1 MLESRSMHPDVALV
15 NQLQALD
22 LRIAALDKEV
32 AELPRHI
39 AIIEKTLDS
48 HLRKLSADKAAL
60 AANQKDR
67 KNLEGEIQLHQGKIS
82 KLRDQMAQAKTN
94 EQFKA
99 FQNEIDY
106 AEKEIRKAEDRTVE
120 LMTASEPLEIN
131 VKQADVAL
139 KQEQKQVEAEKARA
153 RERTAA
159 DQAELETLRAEHKVA
174 FAALP
179 KPIAATYERIR
190 RKWKGTVAAEA
201 SEGRCQACQM
211 VLRPQVFQDLRK
223 GTNLMQCESCQRFLY
238 YNPPVTSSLVDMT

>member
-1 MLESRSMHPDVALV
+1 MHPDVALV

-22 LRIAALDKEV
+22 LRIAALEKEV

-39 AIIEKTLDS
+39 ALIEKTLDS

-67 KNLEGEIQLHQGKIS
+67 KNLEGEIQLHQSKIS
-82 KLRDQMAQAKTN
+82 KLRDQMTQAKNN

-120 LMTASEPLEIN
+120 LLGAAEPLEAN
-131 VKQADVAL
+131 VKLAEVAF
-139 KQEQKQVEAEKARA
+139 KQEQKQVEAEKAEA
-153 RERTAA
+153 RQRTAEH
-159 DQAELETLRAEHKVA
+159 QAELDKLRGEHKIA
-174 FAALP
+174 FGTLP

-201 SEGRCQACQM
+201 SAGRCQACQM

-223 GTNLMQCESCQRFLY
+223 GINLMQCESCQRFLY
-238 YNPPVTSSLVDMT
+238 YVPPVTSSAVDMT

>member
-1 MLESRSMHPDVALV
+1 MHPDVALV
-15 NQLQALD
+15 NQLQTLD
-22 LRIAALDKEV
+22 LRITALDKEV

-39 AIIEKTLDS
+39 AVIEKTLDS

-67 KNLEGEIQLHQGKIS
+67 KNLEGEIQLHQSKIS
-82 KLRDQMAQAKTN
+82 KLRDQMSQAKTN
-94 EQFKA
+94 DQFKA

-120 LMTASEPLEIN
+120 LLSASEPLEAN
-131 VKQADVAL
+131 VKQAEVAL
-139 KQEQKQVEAEKARA
+139 KQEQKQVDAEKAEA
-153 RERTAA
+153 RDRTAA
-159 DQAELETLRAEHKVA
+159 HQSELDKLRAEHKVA

-190 RKWKGTVAAEA
+190 KKWKGTVAAEA
-201 SEGRCQACQM
+201 TEGRCNACHM

-223 GTNLMQCESCQRFLY
+223 GTNLMQCENCSRFLY
-238 YNPPVTSSLVDMT
+238 YNPPITSSLVDMT

>member
-1 MLESRSMHPDVALV
+1 MHPDVDLV
-15 NQLQALD
+15 NQLQTLD
-22 LRIAALDKEV
+22 LRIAALEKEV

-39 AIIEKTLDS
+39 AQIEKTLDS

-67 KNLEGEIQLHQGKIS
+67 KNLEGEVQLHQAKIS
-82 KLRDQMAQAKTN
+82 KLRDQMSQAKTN

-106 AEKEIRKAEDRTVE
+106 AEKEIRKAEDRTVD
-120 LMTASEPLEIN
+120 LMTASEPLEAN
-131 VKQADVAL
+131 VKLAEAAL
-139 KQEQKQVEAEKARA
+139 KQEQKQVEAEKAQA

-159 DQAELETLRAEHKVA
+159 DQSELAKLRADHKVA
-174 FAALP
+174 FDALP
-179 KPIAATYERIR
+179 KPVAAAYERIR

-201 SEGRCQACQM
+201 ANGRCSACQM

-223 GTNLMQCESCQRFLY
+223 GNNLMQCESCQRFLY
-238 YNPPVTSSLVDMT
+238 YNPPVSSTLVDMT

>member
-1 MLESRSMHPDVALV
+1 
-15 NQLQALD
+15 
-22 LRIAALDKEV
+22 
-32 AELPRHI
+32 
-39 AIIEKTLDS
+39 
-48 HLRKLSADKAAL
+48 
-60 AANQKDR
+60 
-67 KNLEGEIQLHQGKIS
+67 
-82 KLRDQMAQAKTN
+82 MAKAKTN

-120 LMTASEPLEIN
+120 LMTASEPLEVN
-131 VKQADVAL
+131 VKQAEVAL

-159 DQAELETLRAEHKVA
+159 DQAELETLRSEHKIA

>member
-1 MLESRSMHPDVALV
+1 MHPDVALV
-15 NQLQALD
+15 NQLQTLD

-39 AIIEKTLDS
+39 AVIEKTLDS

-67 KNLEGEIQLHQGKIS
+67 KNLEGEIQLHQSKIS

-94 EQFKA
+94 DQFKA

-120 LMTASEPLEIN
+120 LLGASEPLEAN
-131 VKQADVAL
+131 VKQAEVAL
-139 KQEQKQVEAEKARA
+139 KQEQKQVEAEKAEA

-159 DQAELETLRAEHKVA
+159 DQTELDKLRAEHKVA
-174 FAALP
+174 FATLP

-190 RKWKGTVAAEA
+190 KKWKGTVAAEA
-201 SEGRCQACQM
+201 TEGRCTACHM

-223 GTNLMQCESCQRFLY
+223 GTNLMQCENCSRFLY
-238 YNPPVTSSLVDMT
+238 YNPPIISSLVDMT

>member
-15 NQLQALD
+15 NQLQTLD
-22 LRIAALDKEV
+22 LRIAALEKEV
-32 AELPRHI
+32 AQLPKHV
-39 AIIEKTLDS
+39 AAIEKTLES

-67 KNLEGEIQLHQGKIS
+67 KNLEGEIQVHQAKIS
-82 KLRDQMAQAKTN
+82 KLRDQMSQAKTN

-106 AEKEIRKAEDRTVE
+106 AEKEIRKAEDRTIE
-120 LMTASEPLEIN
+120 LLSASEPLDIN
-131 VKQADVAL
+131 VKQAEAAL
-139 KQEQKQVEAEKARA
+139 KQEQKQVDAEKARA

-159 DQAELETLRAEHKVA
+159 DQEELDKLHAEHKIA

-201 SEGRCQACQM
+201 SNGRCQACQM

-223 GTNLMQCESCQRFLY
+223 GTNLMQCESCQRFLF
-238 YNPPVTSSLVDMT
+238 YNAPVTSSLVDMT

>member
-1 MLESRSMHPDVALV
+1 MHPDVALV
-15 NQLQALD
+15 NQLQTLD
-22 LRIAALDKEV
+22 LRIAALEKEV

-67 KNLEGEIQLHQGKIS
+67 KNLEGEIQLHQSKIS

-120 LMTASEPLEIN
+120 LMSASEPLEAN
-131 VKQADVAL
+131 VKLAEVAL
-139 KQEQKQVEAEKARA
+139 KQEQKQVESEKTQA

-159 DQAELETLRAEHKVA
+159 DQAELDKLRAEHKVA

-201 SEGRCQACQM
+201 SAGRCQACQM

-223 GTNLMQCESCQRFLY
+223 GTNLMQCENCQRFLY
-238 YNPPVTSSLVDMT
+238 YNPPVISTLVDMT

>member
-1 MLESRSMHPDVALV
+1 MHPDVALV
-15 NQLQALD
+15 NQLQTLD

-39 AIIEKTLDS
+39 AVIEKTLDS

-67 KNLEGEIQLHQGKIS
+67 KNLEGEVQLHQSKIS

-106 AEKEIRKAEDRTVE
+106 AEKEIRKAEDRNLE
-120 LMTASEPLEIN
+120 LLTASEPLDAA
-131 VKQADVAL
+131 VKQAETAL
-139 KQEQKQVEAEKARA
+139 KQEQKQVEAEKAQA
-153 RERTAA
+153 RERTATS
-159 DQAELETLRAEHKVA
+159 QAELDILRAEHKVA
-174 FAALP
+174 LAALP

-190 RKWKGTVAAEA
+190 KKWKGTVAAEA
-201 SEGRCQACQM
+201 TGGRCTACQM

-238 YNPPVTSSLVDMT
+238 YNPPIVSTAVDMT